1 MTTSGDF
8 RIPASC
14 QLNKHG
20 EAMKQSILAT
30 RLEHAANTYCD
41 RVALCGE
48 GVELTYTEWLER
60 SRRVAKHLTEAGL
73 VEHEPVMVKCSNHPL
88 DFVAFLGVW
97 LAGGVVAPVHRT
109 TPEAVVSAMQEKA
122 ACHLSVDLL
131 AEIEPLRALR
141 PRGEQASDASRRRIL
156 EDGALI
162 IFTSGSTGLP
172 KAAVLSHAAFS
183 GKLDQ
188 NQRLLSLQSNN
199 VTMLVLN
206 NTFSFGIWVSLLTLL
221 AGGRLLTQA
230 KFSPAEFVESLA
242 REGVSFLGVV
252 PTMVRATFSSLKEDA
267 LAKAKENLQAV
278 GRLRSVVIGGE
289 PLGKDLSQA
298 LRAFIQPAG
307 LSDIYG
313 LTETSTCDFVLQ
325 PWDFDT
331 HEGTIG
337 QPFPGIE
344 YRVVSPGGDE
354 EEPGELQLRS
364 PYLMNGYLGD
374 DDLTRAAFEDGW
386 FRTGDLAVRHNDGY
400 VSIVGRLKDV
410 IVRGGNKV
418 TPVEVERALTRCPG
432 VAAALVTGAADP
444 VMGQRIQALLVPKAG
459 VEIDAL
465 LVRAELTKILEK
477 FKHPDACFVGTEL
490 PTGRTGKVDRG
501 QLAKW
506 LATQSVPPLS
516 SWKA

>member
-1 MTTSGDF
+1 
-8 RIPASC
+8 
-14 QLNKHG
+14 
-20 EAMKQSILAT
+20 MKQSILAH
-30 RLEHAANTYCD
+30 RLEQAATTYRD
-41 RVALCGE
+41 RVALCGK
-48 GVELTYTEWLER
+48 GVELTYTEWLEL
-60 SRRVAKHLTEAGL
+60 SRLLAKQLTEAG
-73 VEHEPVMVKCSNHPL
+73 VGEHEPVMVKCSNHPL
-88 DFVAFLGVW
+88 DFVAFLAVW

-109 TPEAVVSAMQEKA
+109 TPDPVVSAMQAKA
-122 ACHLSVDLL
+122 DCRLSVDLL
-131 AEIEPLRALR
+131 ADAEPLKELR
-141 PRGEQASDASRRRIL
+141 LSGEVAVSDPGRRRIL

-188 NQRLLSLQSNN
+188 NQRLLSIRSDD
-199 VTMLVLN
+199 VAMLVLN

-221 AGGRLLTQA
+221 AGGRLITQE

-252 PTMVRATFSSLKEDA
+252 PTMVRATFSALSEEE
-267 LAKAKENLQAV
+267 LAKATANLQAV
-278 GRLRSVVIGGE
+278 ARLRSVVIGGE
-289 PLGKDLSQA
+289 PLGKDLSQS
-298 LRAFIQPAG
+298 LRAFIQPAA
-307 LSDIYG
+307 LFDIYG

-325 PWDFDT
+325 PRDSEK

-344 YRVVSPGGDE
+344 YRVVSAADDE
-354 EEPGELQLRS
+354 EGPGELQLRS
-364 PYLMNGYLGD
+364 PYVMSGYLGD
-374 DDLTRAAFEDGW
+374 EELSKAAFEDGW
-386 FRTGDLAVRHNDGY
+386 FRTGDLAVRDSGGY

-432 VAAALVTGAADP
+432 IAAALVTGTSDP

-506 LATQSVPPLS
+506 LATQSVAPLS
-516 SWKA
+516 SWQA

>member
-1 MTTSGDF
+1 
-8 RIPASC
+8 
-14 QLNKHG
+14 
-20 EAMKQSILAT
+20 MKQSILAS
-30 RLEHAANTYCD
+30 RLEQAANTYGD
-41 RVALCGE
+41 RVALSGE
-48 GVELTYTEWLER
+48 GVKLTYSEWLNR
-60 SRRVAKHLTEAGL
+60 SRQLAQHLSEAKLAQ
-73 VEHEPVMVKCSNHPL
+73 HEPVMVKCSNHPL

-97 LAGGVVAPVHRT
+97 LVGGVVAPVHRT
-109 TPEAVVSAMQEKA
+109 TPEAVVGAMQAKA
-122 ACHLSVDLL
+122 DCQLCLDLL
-131 AEIEPLRALR
+131 AENEPLKELR
-141 PRGEQASDASRRRIL
+141 PSGSATDGAQRRIL

-188 NQRLLSLQSNN
+188 NQRLLSIQSDD

-221 AGGRLLTQA
+221 AGGRLLTQS
-230 KFSPAEFVESLA
+230 KFSPAEFVHSLA
-242 REGVSFLGVV
+242 RDGVTFLGVV
-252 PTMVRATFSSLKEDA
+252 PTMVRAIFSALKDEE
-267 LAKAKENLQAV
+267 LATAKDNVRAA

-289 PLGKDLSQA
+289 PLGKDLSQS
-298 LRAFIQPAG
+298 LRAFVEPAG
-307 LSDIYG
+307 LFDIYG

-325 PWDFDT
+325 PRDFAT

-337 QPFPGIE
+337 QPFPDIE
-344 YRVVSPGGDE
+344 YRVVSTDRE
-354 EEPGELQLRS
+354 EDAPGELQLRS
-364 PYLMNGYLGD
+364 PYLMSGYLGD
-374 DDLTRAAFEDGW
+374 DELTRAAFEDGW
-386 FRTGDLAVRHNDGY
+386 FRTGDLAVRHGDGY

-418 TPVEVERALTRCPG
+418 TPVEVERALTSCSG
-432 VAAALVTGAADP
+432 VAAALVTGTPDP

-465 LVRAELTKILEK
+465 LVRTELSNILEK

-501 QLAKW
+501 QLARW
-506 LATQSVPPLS
+506 LETQAVAPLA

>member
-1 MTTSGDF
+1 
-8 RIPASC
+8 
-14 QLNKHG
+14 
-20 EAMKQSILAT
+20 MKQNILAT
-30 RLEHAANTYCD
+30 RLEQAASTYSD
-41 RVALCGE
+41 RVALTGE
-48 GVELTYTEWLER
+48 GVKLTYSEWLDR
-60 SRRVAKHLTEAGL
+60 SRQIAKHLTEFGL
-73 VEHEPVMVKCSNHPL
+73 IEHEPVMVKCSNHPL

-109 TPEAVVSAMQEKA
+109 TPDAVVSAMQAKA
-122 ACHLSVDLL
+122 DCQLCVDLL
-131 AEIEPLRALR
+131 DEVEPLKALR
-141 PRGEQASDASRRRIL
+141 VQGELASDASRRQNL

-188 NQRLLSLQSNN
+188 NQRLLSIQSDD

-230 KFSPAEFVESLA
+230 KFSPADFVESLA

-252 PTMVRATFSSLKEDA
+252 PTMVRATFSA
-267 LAKAKENLQAV
+267 LSEGELANAKANLQAV
-278 GRLRSVVIGGE
+278 ARLRSVVIGGE
-289 PLGKDLSQA
+289 PLGKDLSQS
-298 LRAFIQPAG
+298 LRAFIHPAA
-307 LSDIYG
+307 LFDIYG

-325 PWDFDT
+325 PRDFDT

-344 YRVVSPGGDE
+344 YRVVSAADDE
-354 EEPGELQLRS
+354 EGPGELQLRS
-364 PYLMNGYLGD
+364 PYLMSGYLGD
-374 DDLTRAAFEDGW
+374 EELSKAAFEDGW
-386 FRTGDLAVRHNDGY
+386 FRTGDLAVRHSDGY

-432 VAAALVTGAADP
+432 VAAALVTGTSDP

-459 VEIDAL
+459 GEIDAL

-506 LATQSVPPLS
+506 LATQSVAPLPF
-516 SWKA
+516 WKA